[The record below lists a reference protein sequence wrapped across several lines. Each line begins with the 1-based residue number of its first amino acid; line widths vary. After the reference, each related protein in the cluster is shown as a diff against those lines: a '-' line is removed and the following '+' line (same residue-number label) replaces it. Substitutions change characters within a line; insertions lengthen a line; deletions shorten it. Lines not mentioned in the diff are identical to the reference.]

1 MVNTTSFWEDSRFD
15 SCPDYRRS
23 QPGTIMKDKVG
34 HSASPLCGLSVAMS
48 TTQFIQDNKTRIQNI
63 DGNLDDAAIT
73 ITGESGRLEFYY
85 FENGY
90 LVSSRSR
97 IHKW

>member
-1 MVNTTSFWEDSRFD
+1 MHCNQSSWLDLRLA
-15 SCPDYRRS
+15 
-23 QPGTIMKDKVG
+23 VG
-34 HSASPLCGLSVAMS
+34 GLSVSMS
-48 TTQFIQDNKTRIQNI
+48 TTQFIKDNKTRIQNM

-85 FENGY
+85 FEDGE
-90 LVSSRSR
+90 LVSSESR